1 MTTVSDLVA
10 RAIGTGVANATVFLP
25 ITYFA
30 TRMQFRLRSGLAQAW
45 RPYVSSVLLLG
56 LLELFGYESSTKT
69 PIGLV
74 SLFLVPVIVC
84 VIALYVTYRQLPD
97 VPGE

>member
-1 MTTVSDLVA
+1 MTTITDLVA
-10 RAIGTGVANATVFLP
+10 RAIGTGVANATGFLP

-30 TRMQFRLRSGLAQAW
+30 ARRQFRLRSGLAQAW
-45 RPYVSSVLLLG
+45 RPYLSSVLLLA

-69 PIGLV
+69 AIGLV

-84 VIALYVTYRQLPD
+84 AIALYVTYRESPN
-97 VPGE
+97 VPSE